1 MPEDKREDKTYVRR
15 RIPTDAYEAKEEFT
29 EVLHGKDSFAYK
41 PWQFQDSDVCADT
54 LKTTYDEISIWGQH
68 EAMLRP
74 GFKIEKGV
82 VHVPNLFSKV
92 NGVPNDREDFMDK
105 VNTLVQSKNTL
116 FFKKLPMSR
125 QGRVRNIG
133 RIYRSVLDNKGNID
147 RERLLSSEHWPYRG
161 LKLATQEAIA
171 GRVAAM
177 CTVPDFWKH
186 RNFKTRLHLGL
197 VDKLRDYLLY
207 MNNYSAKDLYYM
219 KLSTFQVLMTLDERF
234 YNLLQN
240 FDFPMAIPKIIIYN
254 NGNDGDFMFSDAVIL
269 MFMNSLG
276 VDVVIFNPAGTSD
289 IENFVKAGFFDS
301 HVLDNTGSRVPYR
314 KSGFFKG
321 VF

>member
-1 MPEDKREDKTYVRR
+1 MPDEKKEVKTFARKR
-15 RIPTDAYEAKEEFT
+15 ISTDAYEASEEFRS
-29 EVLHGKDSFAYK
+29 VLHDRDSFAYK
-41 PWQFQDSDVCADT
+41 PWQFQNDEVCADT

-74 GFKIEKGV
+74 GFRIEEGV

-92 NGVPNDREDFMDK
+92 NGVPDDREDFMDK
-105 VNTLVQSKNTL
+105 VGILARQKNTL

-125 QGRVRNIG
+125 PR
-133 RIYRSVLDNKGNID
+133 RIRLVGKLYRSVLDNKGNVD
-147 RERLLSSEHWPYRG
+147 RDRLLSSEQWPYRG
-161 LKLATQEAIA
+161 LKPATQEAIA
-171 GRVAAM
+171 GRIAAM
-177 CTVPDFWKH
+177 CTVPDFWKY
-186 RNFKTRLHLGL
+186 RNFRTRLSLGL
-197 VDKLRDYLLY
+197 LDKLRDYLLF
-207 MNNYSAKDLYYM
+207 MNDYSAKDLYYM
-219 KLSTFQVLMTLDERF
+219 KLSTFQVLMTLEDRF
-234 YNLLQN
+234 YDLLQN

-254 NGNDGDFMFSDAVIL
+254 NGSDSEFTFQDAVIL

-289 IENFVKAGFFDS
+289 IENFVKGDFYDS
-301 HVLDNTGSRVPYR
+301 HTLDNTGARVPYR

>member
-1 MPEDKREDKTYVRR
+1 MPDDKRKTRTYVRR
-15 RIPTDAYEAKEEFT
+15 RIPTDAHKAKEEFMQ
-29 EVLHGKDSFAYK
+29 VLHDNQSFAYK

-74 GFKIEKGV
+74 GFSIEEGV

-92 NGVPNDREDFMDK
+92 NGITNDRGDFMDK
-105 VNTLVQSKNTL
+105 VSLLAEQKNTL
-116 FFKKLPMSR
+116 FIKKLPISR
-125 QGRVRNIG
+125 YRRIKTVG
-133 RIYRSVLDNKGNID
+133 RIYRSVLDKKGSVD
-147 RERLLSSEHWPYRG
+147 KERLLSSEHWPYRG

-171 GRVAAM
+171 GRIAAM

-186 RNFKTRLHLGL
+186 RNFKTKLHLGL
-197 VDKLRDYLLY
+197 LDKARDYLLY

-219 KLSTFQVLMTLDERF
+219 KLSTFQVLMTLEEKFCD
-234 YNLLQN
+234 LLQA
-240 FDFPMAIPKIIIYN
+240 FDFPMAVPKIIIYN
-254 NGNDGDFMFSDAVIL
+254 NGDGDFTFQDAVIL

-276 VDVVIFNPAGTSD
+276 VDIVLFNPAGTSD
-289 IENFVKAGFFDS
+289 IENFVKANFYDS
-301 HVLDNTGSRVPYR
+301 HTLDNTGSRVPYR
-314 KSGFFKG
+314 RSGIFKG